1 MYDQLPS
8 YGTYFQFNRKLYTH
22 HSCTLLTEALKE
34 LLQIILPI
42 ILLVECFDNL
52 VLKYVAAVNVVVW
65 SFDTMLII
73 SKWPGKFKQINIVFL
88 NDIIHKMHLIFY
100 L

>member
-1 MYDQLPS
+1 MAMIFSLIENFIHIILV
-8 YGTYFQFNRKLYTH
+8 G
-22 HSCTLLTEALKE
+22 TLLTEALKE

-42 ILLVECFDNL
+42 ILLVERFDNL

-73 SKWPGKFKQINIVFL
+73 SKWPGKFKQINIGFL
-88 NDIIHKMHLIFY
+88 NDIIHKMHLIFIY
-100 L
+100 